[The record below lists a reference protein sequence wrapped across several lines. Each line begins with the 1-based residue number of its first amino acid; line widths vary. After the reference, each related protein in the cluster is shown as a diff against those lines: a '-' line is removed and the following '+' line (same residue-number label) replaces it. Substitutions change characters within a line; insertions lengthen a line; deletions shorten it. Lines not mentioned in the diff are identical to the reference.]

1 MYLIYILFNA
11 LFILI
16 KAKTILNLIEKNSKK
31 YLEFSFNRNL
41 TISSSMLPAELFKSL
56 FYNQI
61 YIKIKI
67 GSEKIEIPFYLYLQ
81 QYSLIIQSSQVS
93 EDQVKGLYDNT
104 KSKTYS
110 SESKEESFIVIDM
123 YEGILSKDNF
133 YLSNDN
139 NEKYLFDFY
148 LSKKNHDESHI
159 TEGGKIGFKF
169 ESECAQSKKAF
180 FITNLKRELLISNLI
195 FSLKYESGSSDKG
208 KLYIGAYPHLIN
220 NNCYKEEYYL
230 NDKAS
235 KIFSNVEW
243 AFYINEI
250 KSGINIIENN
260 ADAYLY
266 FEIGYIIGTQKYFD
280 FLFSLDSWKEYFSN
294 KNNKCHEAVFKI
306 NDFEKND
313 IYQKLVDY
321 YTIYYCDKDVD
332 IKKINIGD
340 LYFMEKMLNY
350 SFHFASEDLWEEKN
364 GFKYFKIIKQKYNNE
379 YWYLGKPFFEK
390 FQLIF
395 DYDNKKIGLYSK
407 IFSDNDVNDD
417 KNSGQNI
424 IIYILIILGLS
435 IIIVGLIFLIIK
447 IYKKFPKKKKANELI
462 DDNYVYESTEIN

>member
-148 LSKKNHDESHI
+148 LSKKVI
-159 TEGGKIGFKF
+159 L
-169 ESECAQSKKAF
+169 Q
-180 FITNLKRELLISNLI
+180 
-195 FSLKYESGSSDKG
+195 
-208 KLYIGAYPHLIN
+208 
-220 NNCYKEEYYL
+220 KEE
-230 NDKAS
+230 K
-235 KIFSNVEW
+235 
-243 AFYINEI
+243 
-250 KSGINIIENN
+250 
-260 ADAYLY
+260 
-266 FEIGYIIGTQKYFD
+266 
-280 FLFSLDSWKEYFSN
+280 
-294 KNNKCHEAVFKI
+294 
-306 NDFEKND
+306 
-313 IYQKLVDY
+313 
-321 YTIYYCDKDVD
+321 
-332 IKKINIGD
+332 
-340 LYFMEKMLNY
+340 
-350 SFHFASEDLWEEKN
+350 
-364 GFKYFKIIKQKYNNE
+364 
-379 YWYLGKPFFEK
+379 
-390 FQLIF
+390 
-395 DYDNKKIGLYSK
+395 
-407 IFSDNDVNDD
+407 
-417 KNSGQNI
+417 
-424 IIYILIILGLS
+424 
-435 IIIVGLIFLIIK
+435 
-447 IYKKFPKKKKANELI
+447 
-462 DDNYVYESTEIN
+462 

>member
-195 FSLKYESGSSDKG
+195 FSLKYDSLK
-208 KLYIGAYPHLIN
+208 K
-220 NNCYKEEYYL
+220 
-230 NDKAS
+230 
-235 KIFSNVEW
+235 
-243 AFYINEI
+243 
-250 KSGINIIENN
+250 NII
-260 ADAYLY
+260 
-266 FEIGYIIGTQKYFD
+266 
-280 FLFSLDSWKEYFSN
+280 
-294 KNNKCHEAVFKI
+294 
-306 NDFEKND
+306 
-313 IYQKLVDY
+313 
-321 YTIYYCDKDVD
+321 
-332 IKKINIGD
+332 
-340 LYFMEKMLNY
+340 
-350 SFHFASEDLWEEKN
+350 
-364 GFKYFKIIKQKYNNE
+364 
-379 YWYLGKPFFEK
+379 
-390 FQLIF
+390 
-395 DYDNKKIGLYSK
+395 
-407 IFSDNDVNDD
+407 
-417 KNSGQNI
+417 
-424 IIYILIILGLS
+424 
-435 IIIVGLIFLIIK
+435 
-447 IYKKFPKKKKANELI
+447 
-462 DDNYVYESTEIN
+462 